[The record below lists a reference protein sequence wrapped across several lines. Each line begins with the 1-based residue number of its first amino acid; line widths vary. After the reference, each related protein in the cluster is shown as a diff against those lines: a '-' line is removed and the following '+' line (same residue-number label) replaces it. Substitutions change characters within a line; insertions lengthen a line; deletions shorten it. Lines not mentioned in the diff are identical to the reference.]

1 MGDAARDRGRDVPVH
16 DPGRDR
22 VRPLSRACPVVF
34 VVDDDPSV
42 REGIRRLLE
51 SRDIQAETFATAEQF
66 LAASRPETVAC
77 LVLDVRLPGL
87 TGLDLQQT
95 LLDAGTTIPT
105 VFITG
110 HGEVPLSVQ
119 AMKGGA
125 VDFLTKP
132 FRNEQLLEAIGRAL
146 DRGRVERSQA
156 AVRAETGRRLAS
168 LTSGERDVMN
178 LLVAGLLN
186 KQIAARL
193 GVAEITVK
201 VRRARVM
208 KKMRVDS
215 LVELTRR
222 LERLRSA

>member
-1 MGDAARDRGRDVPVH
+1 MSRG
-16 DPGRDR
+16 
-22 VRPLSRACPVVF
+22 SPVVF

-42 REGIRRLLE
+42 REGIRRLLQ

-66 LAASRPETVAC
+66 LAAPRPDTLAC

-95 LLDAGTTIPT
+95 LLGAGTTIPT

-110 HGEVPLSVQ
+110 HGDVPLSVQ

-132 FRNEQLLEAIGRAL
+132 FRNEQLLEAIRQAL
-146 DRGRVERSQA
+146 DRGRIERSQG
-156 AVRAETGRRLAS
+156 AVRAETERRLAS

-222 LERLRSA
+222 LERLRSV

>member
-1 MGDAARDRGRDVPVH
+1 M
-16 DPGRDR
+16 
-22 VRPLSRACPVVF
+22 
-34 VVDDDPSV
+34 
-42 REGIRRLLE
+42 
-51 SRDIQAETFATAEQF
+51 TF
-66 LAASRPETVAC
+66 
-77 LVLDVRLPGL
+77 
-87 TGLDLQQT
+87 LDLQHS
-95 LLDAGTTIPT
+95 LLSAGTTIPT

-110 HGEVPLSVQ
+110 HGDVPLSVQ

-132 FRNEQLLEAIGRAL
+132 FRNEQLLEAIRQAL
-146 DRGRVERSQA
+146 DRGRIERSQG
-156 AVRAETGRRLAS
+156 AVRAETERRLAS

-215 LVELTRR
+215 LVELTRTI
-222 LERLRSA
+222 ERLRSV

>member
-1 MGDAARDRGRDVPVH
+1 MGHAARERGRDVPVH
-16 DPGRDR
+16 DSGRER
-22 VRPLSRACPVVF
+22 VRHLSRASPVVF

-66 LAASRPETVAC
+66 LAAPRPDTLAC

-87 TGLDLQQT
+87 TGLDLQHT
-95 LLDAGTTIPT
+95 LLSAGTTIPT

-110 HGEVPLSVQ
+110 HGDVPLSVQ

-132 FRNEQLLEAIGRAL
+132 FRNEQLLEAIRQAL
-146 DRGRVERSQA
+146 DRGRIERSQG
-156 AVRAETGRRLAS
+156 AVRAETERRLAS

-215 LVELTRR
+215 LVELTRT
-222 LERLRSA
+222 LERLRRV